1 MTYQFLVQLLIS
13 KKHGHR
19 YHKHVL
25 IFAAELFIISPAA
38 YRMVIRS
45 EVIILPEEK
54 IIHRLL
60 SKSPSDDNLGNL
72 FSERNHEPRL
82 VNILFDEVKL
92 KQSLRFVGG
101 HIQVCMHE
109 TVMY

>member
-1 MTYQFLVQLLIS
+1 MLDSITYQFLVEQFQLLIF
-13 KKHGHR
+13 KKRGRR

-38 YRMVIRS
+38 YCVVKRF
-45 EVIILPEEK
+45 EVINLI
-54 IIHRLL
+54 RRFL

-72 FSERNHEPRL
+72 LLELKPEQRL
-82 VNILFDEVKL
+82 ENILFDEVKL

-101 HIQVCMHE
+101 HIQA
-109 TVMY
+109 